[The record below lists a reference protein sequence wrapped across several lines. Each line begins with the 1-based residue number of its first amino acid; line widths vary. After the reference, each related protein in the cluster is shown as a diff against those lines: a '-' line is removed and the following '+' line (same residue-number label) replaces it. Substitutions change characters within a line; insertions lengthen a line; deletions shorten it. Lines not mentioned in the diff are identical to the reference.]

1 MRSLILSGALA
12 LSFAAA
18 QPLHAQTP
26 NLPAGDGRDILAVA
40 CTQCHGLGT
49 IVAMRDGPN
58 GWRSYIDY
66 MIMKGAQLTQ
76 PETDKLVNYLAVNFG
91 PGAPPPAT
99 NPPTAVTLPAGAGKD
114 LVETRC
120 TVCHDLT
127 RVVAL
132 KRRPADWDALVG
144 NMMNRGAPIGP
155 DERQTI
161 VSYLAAQFG
170 SP

>member
-1 MRSLILSGALA
+1 MRSVLFVAFA
-12 LSFAAA
+12 LSLGSA

-26 NLPAGDGRDILAVA
+26 NLPAGDGRDILSVA
-40 CTQCHGLGT
+40 CSQCHGLGT
-49 IVAMRDGPN
+49 IVSMRDGPA

-66 MIMKGAQLTQ
+66 MIMKGAQITQ
-76 PETDKLVNYLAVNFG
+76 PETDTLVNYLAVNFG
-91 PGAPPPAT
+91 PGSPPPAA
-99 NPPTAVTLPAGAGKD
+99 NPPTAIALPAGAGKE

-120 TVCHDLT
+120 TVCHDLG

-132 KRRPADWDALVG
+132 KRRPADWDTLVG
-144 NMMNRGAPIGP
+144 NMINRGAPVGP